1 MKKLLFLLFLIN
13 LFTNSEGQ
21 VISIDTSKIVNIGK
35 KIRVYSKED
44 SLKKFYK
51 IIPRTA
57 TIRSA
62 MVPGWGQFYN
72 RQYWKLP
79 IVAGAFAANIV
90 FIVRNDTRYH
100 YYKGYLSQATF
111 PRIPAI
117 NPPAIVN
124 VPLYNTFVQDEK
136 GNELKDSNGK
146 PIPVTRDYNQDQLNN
161 IVSGY
166 RKNRDASYLFLFA
179 TWAAN
184 IVDANVTAHLKTF
197 DMTDDIS
204 LKIQPTFSSPEI
216 MEPVFGAK
224 LILAFK

>member
-13 LFTNSEGQ
+13 LTSTIQGQ
-21 VISIDTSKIVNIGK
+21 VIRIDTTKIVNIDK
-35 KIRVYSKED
+35 KIKVYSKQD

-62 MVPGWGQFYN
+62 MVPGWGQVYN

-79 IVAGAFAANIV
+79 LVAGAFAVNIY
-90 FIVRNDTRYH
+90 FIARNDMRYH
-100 YYKGYLSQATF
+100 YYRNILGATYAGGTTSTATTF
-111 PRIPAI
+111 KVPIYDDPASI
-117 NPPAIVN
+117 R
-124 VPLYNTFVQDEK
+124 E
-136 GNELKDSNGK
+136 
-146 PIPVTRDYNQDQLNN
+146 YNQDQLNN
-161 IVSGY
+161 IVAGY
-166 RKNRDASYLFLFA
+166 RKNRDGSYLILLA
-179 TWAAN
+179 VWAAN

-204 LKIQPTFSSPEI
+204 LKIQPTFSSPDI